1 MGGLA
6 FRAPVLAALFLIVAL
21 ATLAMPGSA
30 NFVGEFLILTG
41 VFKAKIVYAIVA
53 GAGVVLAAVYM
64 IRLYQRSM
72 HNPLARRRR
81 VARDEHRATAVV
93 IVPIVAVILVARAVS
108 AVRAA
113 SAPRTHGGDQRQRPV
128 ASRSLAIA
136 DEPPRSTRPT
146 STTPACRR

>member
-41 VFKAKIVYAIVA
+41 TLKAKIVYAFVA

-72 HNPLARRRR
+72 HNPLARAPSRAGHHRRPTPR
-81 VARDEHRATAVV
+81 ARADRGGDPVPRALPAVHPASHRASVDA
-93 IVPIVAVILVARAVS
+93 S
-108 AVRAA
+108 VRAPA
-113 SAPRTHGGDQRQRPV
+113 LVGHQQP
-128 ASRSLAIA
+128 A
-136 DEPPRSTRPT
+136 D
-146 STTPACRR
+146 AARR